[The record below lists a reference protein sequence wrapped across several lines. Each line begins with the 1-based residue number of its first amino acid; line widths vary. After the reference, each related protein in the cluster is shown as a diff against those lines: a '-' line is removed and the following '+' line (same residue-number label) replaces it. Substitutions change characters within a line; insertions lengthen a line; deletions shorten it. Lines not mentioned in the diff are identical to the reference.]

1 MKMHIAMI
9 SEHASPLSALGGV
22 DCGGQNV
29 YVAHVALALA
39 ERGHRV
45 DVFTRR
51 DARTL
56 ARVVPYARGVRVI
69 HVDAGPPEPIRKEEL
84 LAYMPEFAEA
94 VLRFAVSEGRGG
106 CYDVVHA
113 NFFMSGLVADMLREA
128 LGTPFVITFH
138 ALGRVRRLHQG
149 DADGFP
155 VEREAI
161 EERLIAHAASVIAE
175 CPQDALDLM
184 MHYRA
189 GASRLRIIPCGV
201 DLRRF
206 HPVPRAHA
214 RRALGLSADARI
226 LVQIGR
232 LVPRKGVDDVIRA
245 VERLRR
251 HHGVAVQLL
260 VVGGDDD
267 EHGPSAA
274 ELHRLRR
281 VAADEQVSDSVAF
294 VGRRSGDVLRYYYSA
309 ADAFVTTPWYEP
321 FGITPLEAMASG
333 TPVIGSAVG
342 GIKYTVLD
350 GETGFLVPPRD
361 PDAIAAGTAHLLGDE
376 RLRTRM
382 GRNGIARVRRHFQWK
397 DVAARIEAL
406 YHEVSDGDAVRSTE
420 REALAVPLTA
430 PLVAASV
437 AVPAELEA

>member
-1 MKMHIAMI
+1 MTKHIAMI
-9 SEHASPLSALGGV
+9 SEHASPLAALGGV

-29 YVAHVALALA
+29 YVAQVALALA

-51 DARTL
+51 DAPAL
-56 ARVVPYARGVRVI
+56 PAVVPYARRVRVI
-69 HVDAGPPEPIRKEEL
+69 HVSAGPPTAVRKEGL
-84 LAYMPEFAEA
+84 LGYMPEFADFVVRWA
-94 VLRFAVSEGRGG
+94 ASDEGG
-106 CYDVVHA
+106 YDVAHA
-113 NFFMSGLVADMLREA
+113 NFFMSGLVADALREA

-155 VEREAI
+155 QEREAI
-161 EERLIAHAASVIAE
+161 EERLIANAATVIAE

-189 GASRLRIIPCGV
+189 SASRLRMIPCGV

-214 RRALGLSADARI
+214 RRALGLPEEERI

-232 LVPRKGVDDVIRA
+232 MVPRKGVDDVIRSI
-245 VERLRR
+245 ERLRR
-251 HHGVAVQLL
+251 HHGVTARLL
-260 VVGGDDD
+260 VVGGDDE
-267 EHGPSAA
+267 EHGPSAL
-274 ELHRLRR
+274 EMRRLRQ
-281 VAADEQVSDSVAF
+281 VAVDEGVSESVTF
-294 VGRRSGDVLRYYYSA
+294 VGRRGGDALRYYYSA

-321 FGITPLEAMASG
+321 FGMTPLEALACG

-361 PDAIAAGTAHLLGDE
+361 PEAIAAGTAHLLGDE
-376 RLRTRM
+376 ALRTRM

-397 DVAARIEAL
+397 DVAARIDAL
-406 YHEVSDGDAVRSTE
+406 YDQVSE
-420 REALAVPLTA
+420 RCTAEPGTALAVRVPR
-430 PLVAASV
+430 VASLCVV
-437 AVPAELEA
+437 AGAVTHTELEA